1 MFNQFKIESF
11 KMKRFIPFYVCIGI
25 MIIIAISGAVNG
37 LKQAAID
44 YWGYG
49 NMHDGFI
56 DSVQDC
62 SFSFLYGMLI
72 SWYVGIDFTNRTLH
86 RAIVTGNKRWTMIVS
101 RIMAVSVLT
110 FIIHI
115 FLIISQLATFGKT
128 FGYSFEGFGVTDLV
142 WLGVVALQIIA
153 FSSFFYLTA
162 VQSNTIDLT
171 YLFYYTA
178 LYGLMFIAPLLT
190 MWLISGERKNGTD
203 QLLMTAPISMTK
215 LVIAKFLSALLLI
228 VVPVILT
235 LMYFVIAA

>member
-25 MIIIAISGAVNG
+25 MILITISGAVTG

-49 NMHDGFI
+49 NLHDGFI

-142 WLGVVALQIIA
+142 WLGVVALQIVA
-153 FSSFFYLTA
+153 FSSFYVLITVICGNVYSAIFACVITSTIAGNVLRNIFDGNYIYEHSFFCFAKSAAASDLVPCALIAIIFT
-162 VQSNTIDLT
+162 VIIVTVTSVIFNRRDVSN
-171 YLFYYTA
+171 
-178 LYGLMFIAPLLT
+178 
-190 MWLISGERKNGTD
+190 
-203 QLLMTAPISMTK
+203 
-215 LVIAKFLSALLLI
+215 
-228 VVPVILT
+228 
-235 LMYFVIAA
+235 